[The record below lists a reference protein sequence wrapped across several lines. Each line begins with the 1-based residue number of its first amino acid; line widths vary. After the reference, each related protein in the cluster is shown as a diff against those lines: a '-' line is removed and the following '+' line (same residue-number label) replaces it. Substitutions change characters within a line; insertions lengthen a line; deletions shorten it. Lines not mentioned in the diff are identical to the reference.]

1 MTDGFESKTSLHID
15 RIIKKAGGIDPKWTM
30 RPDGNYSLEFA
41 ESLMD
46 ARDRV
51 TRVAA
56 AFDFQPN
63 TTEHLVFVI
72 SAAPPSGDMAIKTI
86 LRCVNGIA

>member
-15 RIIKKAGGIDPKWTM
+15 RIIKKAGGIDEVVSKLKRQP
-30 RPDGNYSLEFA
+30 G
-41 ESLMD
+41 ESEL
-46 ARDRV
+46 DRV

-72 SAAPPSGDMAIKTI
+72 SALPSGDMAIKTI
-86 LRCVNGIA
+86 LRFVNGIW